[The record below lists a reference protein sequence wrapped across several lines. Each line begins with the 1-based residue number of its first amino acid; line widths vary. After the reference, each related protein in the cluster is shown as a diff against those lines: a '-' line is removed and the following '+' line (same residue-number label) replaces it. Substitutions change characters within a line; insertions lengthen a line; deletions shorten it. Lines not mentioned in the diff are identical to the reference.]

1 MIWLLFALL
10 ATTLESINISCEGKE
25 DPSFALLQL
34 HLICILLV
42 RYHHILKL
50 NAFIL
55 LVCSEKV
62 HFIVLP
68 NSVDFKLYSV
78 MAIKLSCLFPIFI
91 LNWIV
96 RIVQSEMKL
105 FYHFRIV
112 ILELNDVV
120 YMIALSLLLEVL
132 FPIIPFVFLVALFP
146 LIVLCSVL

>member
-1 MIWLLFALL
+1 M
-10 ATTLESINISCEGKE
+10 
-25 DPSFALLQL
+25 
-34 HLICILLV
+34 
-42 RYHHILKL
+42 

-62 HFIVLP
+62 HFIVFP
-68 NSVDFKLYSV
+68 RSVDFKLYSV

-132 FPIIPFVFLVALFP
+132 FPIIPFVFPFDVYSFDRTM
-146 LIVLCSVL
+146 